1 MQPVAVAQQ
10 VGREI
15 SLLQAKILLS
25 GLKFEA
31 KTGMKMSRHVNSK
44 QIAASALGLSP
55 RSKYPVLIAALEESI
70 AHTEKV
76 NGIEPK
82 EEKPAPKGWDVVQ
95 S

>member
-1 MQPVAVAQQ
+1 MQPVAVSNQ
-10 VGREI
+10 VAREL
-15 SLLQAKILLS
+15 SLFQAKILLS
-25 GLKFEA
+25 GLKLEA
-31 KTGMKMSRHVNSK
+31 KRGMKMSRHVNSK

-76 NGIEPK
+76 NGIETPA
-82 EEKPAPKGWDVVQ
+82 PAPKGWDVVE